1 MFSVNQKRDI
11 SDAVQKIL
19 RATNHPEL
27 PTTGEISFT
36 LQVAGAEDWSFAAIQ
51 NNGAVGNP
59 GINPHNELMASIPEE
74 EGRGLIQKARDLTE
88 QPAPYMS
95 EDTPS
100 LSPIMDLQQRVTA
113 EFDHLK
119 DRIALLEGKADGL
132 ISRLDHREKTNTPD
146 DHLREIVENKW
157 LDLETRLKKLE
168 VHELDVQAHEVR
180 LTQVEN
186 FLTPIIED
194 NLIQHHSHQIENLA
208 TAIRQLGS
216 PKVTGGD

>member
-1 MFSVNQKRDI
+1 MFSVEQKRDI

-19 RATNHPEL
+19 RATKHPEL

-36 LQVAGAEDWSFAAIQ
+36 LQVAGAEEWSFAAIQ

-74 EGRGLIQKARDLTE
+74 EGRGLIEKAKELTG
-88 QPAPYMS
+88 QPVPYS
-95 EDTPS
+95 ENLTPT
-100 LSPIMDLQQRVTA
+100 MELQQQVAA
-113 EFDHLK
+113 ELNQLK
-119 DRIALLEGKADGL
+119 DRLSLVEGKADGL
-132 ISRLDHREKTNTPD
+132 IEKVHDPRATPD

-157 LDLETRLKKLE
+157 LDLEQRLTRLE
-168 VHELDVQAHEVR
+168 TFFQ
-180 LTQVEN
+180 T
-186 FLTPIIED
+186 TIED
-194 NLIQHHSHQIENLA
+194 NLIQHHSDQLENLA